1 MTNQLNNMSS
11 LLKEI
16 IAMFFIIIF
25 SNTLVDLGSG
35 EKELK
40 IMINPIKTIGITL
53 IISILGGYI
62 LNWVNINAGITKS
75 KNK

>member
-1 MTNQLNNMSS
+1 MSS